1 MNKGKVKHKEKKG
14 AVSVAYDTAPI
25 FTMTQMTES
34 LHQHK
39 EKMDTVSVNGGKLIV
54 LEQL

>member
-39 EKMDTVSVNGGKLIV
+39 EKMDTVSVNGWKLIV